1 MAHQESET
9 TVTGYHAQKDD
20 IVRRPSYLNGRVTE
34 TIMEGG
40 EQAQAKVSE
49 TSQAIARLIRA

>member
-1 MAHQESET
+1 M
-9 TVTGYHAQKDD
+9 TGYHAQKDD